1 MTLFR
6 TTTALCLCAFVTGCS
21 TTGEGGSW
29 WPFSKKDEPVAEVPK
44 IDVKATQAWMDTYE
58 PVLREA
64 VKGSE
69 LQLDRK
75 ENVLIVTAP
84 VDSSFNPDRPG
95 MLMPRTLGP
104 FTRVAKAVEGDTKTG
119 VLVLGH
125 ADTSGAMETNRKL
138 SQERAQA
145 VGAIFRLSGLQR
157 DRLMLKGV
165 GSDSPRAANDSAQGR
180 SLNRRVEIIL
190 TPQDTLLA
198 LLAQYSQPPVA
209 VTQVAAAA
217 PAEQV
222 K

>member
-1 MTLFR
+1 MTLLR
-6 TTTALCLCAFVTGCS
+6 TTTALCLCAFITGCS
-21 TTGEGGSW
+21 STGEQASW
-29 WPFSKKDEPVAEVPK
+29 WPFGKKDEPVAEVPK

-58 PVLREA
+58 PVLRDA
-64 VKGSE
+64 VKNSQMTLE
-69 LQLDRK
+69 RK
-75 ENVLIVTAP
+75 ENVLVVTAP

-95 MLMPRTLGP
+95 MLLPKTLGP

-125 ADTSGAMETNRKL
+125 ADSSGTSDINRKL

-165 GSDSPRAANDSAQGR
+165 GSDSPRAANDSVQGR

-190 TPQDTLLA
+190 TPQDTLNA

-209 VTQVAAAA
+209 VAQVAAATPEKA
-217 PAEQV
+217 Q
-222 K
+222 